1 MGRPWLN
8 PISAFAAHPRHVV
21 GDWEAGGGRY
31 ICLRSRLH
39 ELNKWNRKKGWRWL
53 RWCWGAVS
61 VNWWPACLRQ
71 KPVRKK
77 KTQVRLFG
85 SCKVHAHT
93 SLQAPAENQA
103 TNAPIHTHTLTLH
116 PPLFFTPHLSG
127 LQAINSWNWAL
138 ANSFIQSLVEKQNA
152 HGLWCTPRT
161 GRYWKWWMVA
171 KTTLSTTLPNTAP
184 CVFRSKFSPNLLLF

>member
-1 MGRPWLN
+1 MGRLRLN

-31 ICLRSRLH
+31 ICLRSRSH
-39 ELNKWNRKKGWRWL
+39 ELNETGRRGGGGWGGVGGR
-53 RWCWGAVS
+53 
-61 VNWWPACLRQ
+61 CLSTNDPHVCD
-71 KPVRKK
+71 KSPWEK
-77 KTQVRLFG
+77 KTQLRWFG
-85 SCKVHAHT
+85 SCGVHAHT
-93 SLQAPAENQA
+93 SLQAPSENQA

-138 ANSFIQSLVEKQNA
+138 ANSFIQSLVERQNA

-184 CVFRSKFSPNLLLF
+184 CVFDLNSPQTSLLF